1 MRKLDALVAAGGAAP
16 STNEVGDEDEQ
27 DGAGESA
34 ANHNGHHITRREK
47 SRVLKKWKLIN

>member
-1 MRKLDALVAAGGAAP
+1 MRKLDALVAAGGATS

-34 ANHNGHHITRREK
+34 ANHNGHHVTRRE
-47 SRVLKKWKLIN
+47 